1 VKDWKTWKAV
11 RSMMKDDDYQRRNDL
26 MNQPITTNAVDPEDE
41 HRARLTIVMRASD
54 TEEARMFL
62 SMLGLVPGEE
72 KV

>member
-1 VKDWKTWKAV
+1 MKGWKTWKAV
-11 RSMMKDDDYQRRNDL
+11 RSMMKGNYYQHHSDL
-26 MNQPITTNAVDPEDE
+26 MNQPITTNAVDLEDE

-62 SMLGLVPGEE
+62 SMLGLMPGEE